1 MSLPD
6 GLPAAPDALPAPVI
20 DSHCHLDITEQYS
33 GLSPS
38 DALAAA
44 AAVGVTGVVQ
54 VGVDVASSRRS
65 VGLAAEFDS
74 VVAAVALHP
83 NEAPDADL
91 SADLAA
97 IAELS
102 THPRVVA
109 IGETGLDH
117 YRTDRSGQAAQ
128 ESSFREHIRLARD
141 RDLTLVIHDRDAHSD
156 VLRVLAGEDLP
167 GRVVFHCFS
176 GDAAMA
182 AECAGNGWFLSF
194 PGVITFKN
202 AQSLRDAA
210 AVTPPEQML
219 VETDAPFL
227 TPVPARGKPNAS
239 YLMPAT
245 VRALSELSGMDLD
258 DLCRQLRANT
268 IRAFALEATQGFTG

>member
-1 MSLPD
+1 MGRPPPGTAISKPEQLFP
-6 GLPAAPDALPAPVI
+6 GSRRTTSEPAGRAPGSARCAPLRR
-20 DSHCHLDITEQYS
+20 SSTPTCHLDITERYS

-102 THPRVVA
+102 TDPRVVA

-117 YRTDRSGQAAQ
+117 YRTDRSGQTAQ

-156 VLRVLAGEDLP
+156 VLRVACRRGPARSGGVPLLQRRCRDGRRVCRQWVVPVLPRCGSRSRTHNRCGMRRRSPARADAG
-167 GRVVFHCFS
+167 
-176 GDAAMA
+176 GDG
-182 AECAGNGWFLSF
+182 CAV
-194 PGVITFKN
+194 P
-202 AQSLRDAA
+202 D
-210 AVTPPEQML
+210 
-219 VETDAPFL
+219 
-227 TPVPARGKPNAS
+227 PVPARGSP
-239 YLMPAT
+239 MRPT
-245 VRALSELSGMDLD
+245 
-258 DLCRQLRANT
+258 
-268 IRAFALEATQGFTG
+268 